1 MTQQNAIKLF
11 EQKQVRSV
19 WDDSTEEWY
28 FSVVDV
34 VAALTDSVNP
44 ADYIKK
50 MRRRDPELS
59 KGWGQIVTPLAVQTA
74 GGKQKMN
81 CATAQGVFRL
91 IQSIPSPKAE
101 PFKLWIAQVAA
112 ERLNQMQDPERSI
125 EQAML
130 DYRRLGY
137 SENWI
142 NQRLKSIEIRKE
154 LTDEWKRLG
163 LEEGAEFAILTD
175 IIYKAWAG
183 KSAKEYK
190 QFKGL
195 KKENLRDN
203 MTNRELVLNMLAEVS
218 TKDISEAENPD
229 TFAQHAQVAKRGGNV
244 AKTAREQ
251 LEKELGHSIISPE
264 NAKKL
269 GIAGSMDLPFEDE
282 ELK

>member
-19 WDDSTEEWY
+19 WDDTTEEWY
-28 FSVVDV
+28 FSIVDV
-34 VAALTDSVNP
+34 VAILTDSVNP
-44 ADYIKK
+44 TDYIKK
-50 MRRRDPELS
+50 MRQRDPELA
-59 KGWGQIVTPLAVQTA
+59 KGWGQIVTPLAIQTA

-81 CATAQGVFRL
+81 CASAQGIFRI

-183 KSAKEYK
+183 KTAKEYK

-251 LEKELGHSIISPE
+251 LEKELGHSVISPE
-264 NAKKL
+264 NAKSL
-269 GIAGSMDLPFEDE
+269 GIAGNMELPFKDE
-282 ELK
+282 ESK